1 MRIHPRIFYPSF
13 LIAVLVSLFCFFALS
28 GCKKEETT
36 IDPIQTDSVQD
47 VEGRWYKTVKIGD
60 QWWMAENL
68 AVKQFRDGLPI
79 RQAQDVQPWQAEL
92 PAYCLN
98 DGRENGTGLLYNS
111 KAVLSSSGLAPQG
124 WHIPTD
130 AEWKKLEQTL
140 GMDEPSLNRMGW
152 RGTNQGEQLKQEAQ
166 LGWIRYGDV
175 WNTNASGFTALAGG
189 CRLPDGRFGDP
200 GFKLVGFWWSATT
213 NSGNGI
219 WFRHL
224 DYKTKTV
231 FRSSCNGAYGMS
243 VRCVK
248 D

>member
-1 MRIHPRIFYPSF
+1 
-13 LIAVLVSLFCFFALS
+13 VL
-28 GCKKEETT
+28 
-36 IDPIQTDSVQD
+36 
-47 VEGRWYKTVKIGD
+47 
-60 QWWMAENL
+60 
-68 AVKQFRDGLPI
+68 
-79 RQAQDVQPWQAEL
+79 PWQADL

-98 DGRENGTGLLYNS
+98 DGLENGTGLLYNS
-111 KAVLSSSGLAPQG
+111 KAVFSSSGLAPKG

-130 AEWKKLEQTL
+130 AEWKRLEQTL
-140 GMDEPSLNRMGW
+140 GMDEASLNRMGW

-166 LGWIRYGDV
+166 LGWIRYEDV
-175 WNTNASGFTALAGG
+175 WNTNTSGFTALAGG

-200 GFKLVGFWWSATT
+200 GYKLAGFWWSAST
-213 NSGNGI
+213 NSGNRL